1 MSKATTRLERYL
13 QDELG
18 ERSNQD
24 LDQRLEEL
32 EYFSETLPT
41 DAMDDDLRV
50 LSALSDGTRYT
61 IVRLLVESDE
71 QLCVCELD
79 SVVDV
84 STSAIS
90 HALSRLHDAGLVD
103 REKDGKWRKYR
114 ATGRATALLVALD
127 GTRQCPVRP
136 DQQDRSQ

>member
-13 QDELG
+13 EDELV
-18 ERSNQD
+18 ECESAD
-24 LDQRLEEL
+24 LDRRLEEL
-32 EYFSETLPT
+32 KELKEAVSTT
-41 DAMDDDLRV
+41 ARDDDLKI

-61 IVRLLVESDE
+61 IIRLLVEADE
-71 QLCVCELD
+71 KLCVCELD
-79 SVVDV
+79 SMIDV

-90 HALSRLHDAGLVD
+90 HALSQLHDAELVE

-127 GTRQCPVRP
+127 GSR
-136 DQQDRSQ
+136 

>member
-13 QDELG
+13 QDELADC
-18 ERSNQD
+18 EQVD

-32 EYFSETLPT
+32 ERLKAAIST
-41 DAMDDDLRV
+41 DAKDTDLKV

-61 IVRLLVESDE
+61 IIRLLVEADE
-71 QLCVCELD
+71 DLCVCELD
-79 SVVDV
+79 ALSDV

-90 HALSRLHDAGLVD
+90 HALSQLYDAGLVD
-103 REKDGKWRKYR
+103 REKEGKWRKYR

-127 GTRQCPVRP
+127 GTR
-136 DQQDRSQ
+136 

>member
-13 QDELG
+13 QDELADC
-18 ERSNQD
+18 EQMD

-32 EYFSETLPT
+32 EGLKAAIST
-41 DAMDDDLRV
+41 DAKDVDLKV

-61 IVRLLVESDE
+61 IIRLLVEADE
-71 QLCVCELD
+71 ELCVCELD
-79 SVVDV
+79 ALIDV

-90 HALSRLHDAGLVD
+90 HALSQLYDAGLVD

-127 GTRQCPVRP
+127 GTR
-136 DQQDRSQ
+136 

>member
-18 ERSNQD
+18 ECENTD
-24 LDQRLEEL
+24 LDRRLEEL
-32 EYFSETLPT
+32 EALSESLPEE
-41 DAMDDDLRV
+41 AMDDDLTV

-61 IVRLLVESDE
+61 IIRLLVEADE
-71 QLCVCELD
+71 ELCVCELD
-79 SVVDV
+79 SLIDV

-90 HALSRLHDAGLVD
+90 HALSQLHDAGLVE

-127 GTRQCPVRP
+127 GTR
-136 DQQDRSQ
+136 